1 MEQRLGFV
9 DAHERWM
16 DSVYVEFLESCRI
29 EFAKEVPA
37 FVIELMSL
45 SIHQY
50 CIHGGQLARYPPSK
64 NTHTNT
70 LFSGLIAH
78 YLEQMLVFVD
88 VDERWMDWIFVEFL
102 QCCKIGFFLSIFLH
116 S

>member
-1 MEQRLGFV
+1 MEQRPGFV

-45 SIHQY
+45 SIHQ
-50 CIHGGQLARYPPSK
+50 K
-64 NTHTNT
+64 
-70 LFSGLIAH
+70 
-78 YLEQMLVFVD
+78 
-88 VDERWMDWIFVEFL
+88 
-102 QCCKIGFFLSIFLH
+102 K
-116 S
+116 